1 VTFHA
6 ERCHTP
12 RSDGTTHA
20 VQVYAPI
27 MTTTTPHELGR
38 EALSHADALY
48 NHARRLTRNGA
59 DAEELVQETYVRALA
74 GARTFT
80 GGHLKAWLFT
90 IMRNV
95 FLDLLRRDRHQPAIG
110 QLEVIDGASERI
122 VSGDSQ
128 EIDRLQGL
136 LGSEIEAAL
145 ATLSEGAR
153 VIILLDVEG
162 FTETEVAEVLGCAVG
177 TVKSRLARARG
188 LLREKLKEHAPS
200 PRWRRDP
207 STGDR

>member
-1 VTFHA
+1 MPSPAILSGRDDTNRNGQVHA
-6 ERCHTP
+6 T
-12 RSDGTTHA
+12 
-20 VQVYAPI
+20 I
-27 MTTTTPHELGR
+27 MSTTTAHELGR

-48 NHARRLTRNGA
+48 NHARRLTRNDA
-59 DAEELVQETYVRALA
+59 DAEELVQETYARALA
-74 GARTFT
+74 GAQTFM

-95 FLDLLRRDRHQPAIG
+95 FLDLQRRGRHQPAVG
-110 QLEVIDGASERI
+110 QLDVIDGAGERLA
-122 VSGDSQ
+122 SSDSQ
-128 EIDRLQGL
+128 EVDRLQGL
-136 LGSEIEAAL
+136 VGSEIEAAL
-145 ATLSEGAR
+145 ATLSDGAR
-153 VIILLDVEG
+153 AIILLDVEG
-162 FTETEVAEVLGCAVG
+162 FTETEVAEVLGCALG